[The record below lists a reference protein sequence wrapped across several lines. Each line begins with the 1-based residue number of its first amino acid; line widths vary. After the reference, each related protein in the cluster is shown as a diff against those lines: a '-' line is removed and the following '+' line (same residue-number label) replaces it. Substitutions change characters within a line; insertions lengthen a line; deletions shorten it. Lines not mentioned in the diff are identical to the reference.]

1 MDIIFYLWQKYY
13 LSVKKTTLSD
23 LWFEICK
30 SSVIFVRYNE
40 VSPGSGL
47 ISTFMRKVSIIIL
60 FLAFVISPKALA
72 QEQSEKT
79 AIDYAAEETETMI
92 EMFKLDDYQA
102 YQIDSM
108 LQVNYGQM
116 LDELD
121 KLQKS
126 GAQNR
131 DMFINVQDKY
141 LDIIDNAVEQILTES
156 QWAKY
161 MKSQYGREKKQR
173 DSKKAKAEAKEQKS
187 RK

>member
-1 MDIIFYLWQKYY
+1 M
-13 LSVKKTTLSD
+13 
-23 LWFEICK
+23 K
-30 SSVIFVRYNE
+30 S
-40 VSPGSGL
+40 
-47 ISTFMRKVSIIIL
+47 KVYMHRIHIIL
-60 FLAFVISPKALA
+60 FFIALVLSTQVKA
-72 QEQSEKT
+72 QDQSEKT
-79 AIDYAAEETETMI
+79 AADYAAEETETMI
-92 EMFKLDDYQA
+92 TMFDLDDYQA

-121 KLQKS
+121 RLEKS

-141 LDIIDNAVEQILTES
+141 LDLIDNAVEQILTES

-173 DSKKAKAEAKEQKS
+173 DSKKAKAEAKEKKS
-187 RK
+187 RR

>member
-1 MDIIFYLWQKYY
+1 MVWQKYD
-13 LSVKKTTLSD
+13 LSIKKTTLSD
-23 LWFEICK
+23 FWFGICK

-40 VSPGSGL
+40 ISLGSG
-47 ISTFMRKVSIIIL
+47 IINDAMRILYSVIL
-60 FLAFVISPKALA
+60 FLAFAISYEASA

-79 AIDYAAEETETMI
+79 AIEYAAEETEIMI
-92 EMFKLDDYQA
+92 DMFDLDDYQA

-121 KLQKS
+121 KVQKS

-131 DMFINVQDKY
+131 DMFMNVQDKY

-187 RK
+187 RR